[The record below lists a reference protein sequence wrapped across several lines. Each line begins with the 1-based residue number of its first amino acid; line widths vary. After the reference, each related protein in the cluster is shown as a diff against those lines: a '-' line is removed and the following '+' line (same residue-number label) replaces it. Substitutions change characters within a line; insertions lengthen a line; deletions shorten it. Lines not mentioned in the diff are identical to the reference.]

1 MKADPKAEAAV
12 APAAGGKSKLFI
24 MIGAAVLVLG
34 LGGGAGWYFLHGSAE
49 EAPRSAKKEHGEQ
62 QEKEEGR
69 ASARVPAD
77 RAFTVN
83 LQPENGD
90 QYLQVAFTLQVDGA
104 EQAEVIK
111 TNMAKVRS
119 RVLLLLSGK
128 KAPEIN
134 TVEGKQQ
141 LAGEILAVVK
151 QPFAEHGDAGSL
163 GRPVHLVHHPVSRS
177 MADNFLSQEE
187 VDALLKGVNGD
198 QDDVAAPED
207 TSGVRTY
214 NLATQERIVRGRMPT
229 LEIINERFARYLR
242 VGLFNFLRRSAEV
255 SVGSVRVSKYSEFIR
270 NLVVPTN
277 LNLIHM
283 KPLRGTALMV
293 FDPGLVFL
301 LVDNLFGGDGRFH
314 TRVEG
319 RDFTQTEQRIIMRIL
334 DIVFEAYA
342 KSWEPVYPI
351 EFEYIRSEMNTQF
364 ANIATPNEVVVSS
377 TFTVELGSVSGQIHF
392 CMPYSMIE
400 PIRDALTSSL
410 QGEAL
415 EVDKRW
421 IRLMTQQIQ
430 VAEVELVAMLGH
442 GKANFDEILN
452 MKVGDVIPISVPEM
466 LQATVDGVPVMD
478 CSYGVSNGQYALKVE
493 KLLAN
498 SDTFNK

>member
-1 MKADPKAEAAV
+1 
-12 APAAGGKSKLFI
+12 
-24 MIGAAVLVLG
+24 
-34 LGGGAGWYFLHGSAE
+34 
-49 EAPRSAKKEHGEQ
+49 
-62 QEKEEGR
+62 
-69 ASARVPAD
+69 
-77 RAFTVN
+77 
-83 LQPENGD
+83 
-90 QYLQVAFTLQVDGA
+90 
-104 EQAEVIK
+104 
-111 TNMAKVRS
+111 
-119 RVLLLLSGK
+119 
-128 KAPEIN
+128 
-134 TVEGKQQ
+134 
-141 LAGEILAVVK
+141 
-151 QPFAEHGDAGSL
+151 
-163 GRPVHLVHHPVSRS
+163 

-198 QDDVAAPED
+198 QDDAAAPEEAA
-207 TSGVRTY
+207 GVRTY

-229 LEIINERFARYLR
+229 LEIINERFARLLR

-255 SVGSVRVSKYSEFIR
+255 SVGSVRVAKYSEFIR

-277 LNLIHM
+277 LNLVHM

-319 RDFTQTEQRIIMRIL
+319 RDFTQTEQRIILRIL
-334 DIVFEAYA
+334 DIVFEAYT
-342 KSWEPVYPI
+342 KSWEPVFPV

-430 VAEVELVAMLGH
+430 IAEVEIVAALGT
-442 GKANFDEILN
+442 ARASFDEILN
-452 MKVGDVIPISVPEM
+452 MKVGDIIPLNVPETI
-466 LQATVDGVPVMD
+466 QATVDGVPVMD
-478 CSYGVSNGQYALKVE
+478 CSYGVLNGQYALKVE

-498 SDTFNK
+498 ADTK

>member
-1 MKADPKAEAAV
+1 
-12 APAAGGKSKLFI
+12 
-24 MIGAAVLVLG
+24 
-34 LGGGAGWYFLHGSAE
+34 
-49 EAPRSAKKEHGEQ
+49 
-62 QEKEEGR
+62 
-69 ASARVPAD
+69 
-77 RAFTVN
+77 
-83 LQPENGD
+83 
-90 QYLQVAFTLQVDGA
+90 
-104 EQAEVIK
+104 
-111 TNMAKVRS
+111 
-119 RVLLLLSGK
+119 
-128 KAPEIN
+128 
-134 TVEGKQQ
+134 
-141 LAGEILAVVK
+141 
-151 QPFAEHGDAGSL
+151 
-163 GRPVHLVHHPVSRS
+163 

-198 QDDVAAPED
+198 QDDAATPED

-229 LEIINERFARYLR
+229 LEIINERFARLLR

-277 LNLIHM
+277 LNLVHM
-283 KPLRGTALMV
+283 KPLRGTALIV

-319 RDFTQTEQRIIMRIL
+319 RDFTQTEQRIILRIL

-342 KSWEPVYPI
+342 KSWEPVFPV

-364 ANIATPNEVVVSS
+364 ANIATPNEVVVAS

-400 PIRDALTSSL
+400 PIRDTLTSSL

-415 EVDKRW
+415 EIDKRW

-430 VAEVELVAMLGH
+430 VAEVELVAVLGT
-442 GKANFDEILN
+442 GRATFDEILN
-452 MKVGDVIPISVPEM
+452 MKVGDVIPLNVPEQI
-466 LQATVDGVPVMD
+466 QATVDNVPVMD
-478 CSYGVSNGQYALKVE
+478 CTYGVLNGQYALKVE

-498 SDTFNK
+498 TEIK

>member
-1 MKADPKAEAAV
+1 
-12 APAAGGKSKLFI
+12 
-24 MIGAAVLVLG
+24 
-34 LGGGAGWYFLHGSAE
+34 
-49 EAPRSAKKEHGEQ
+49 
-62 QEKEEGR
+62 
-69 ASARVPAD
+69 
-77 RAFTVN
+77 
-83 LQPENGD
+83 
-90 QYLQVAFTLQVDGA
+90 
-104 EQAEVIK
+104 
-111 TNMAKVRS
+111 
-119 RVLLLLSGK
+119 
-128 KAPEIN
+128 
-134 TVEGKQQ
+134 
-141 LAGEILAVVK
+141 
-151 QPFAEHGDAGSL
+151 
-163 GRPVHLVHHPVSRS
+163 

-198 QDDVAAPED
+198 QDDAAAPEE
-207 TSGVRTY
+207 TTGVRTY

-229 LEIINERFARYLR
+229 LEIINERFARLLR

-277 LNLIHM
+277 LNLVHM

-319 RDFTQTEQRIIMRIL
+319 RDFTQTEQRIILRIL
-334 DIVFEAYA
+334 DIVFEAYT
-342 KSWEPVYPI
+342 KSWEPVYPV

-364 ANIATPNEVVVSS
+364 ANIATPNEVVVAS

-430 VAEVELVAMLGH
+430 IAEVELVASLGTA
-442 GKANFDEILN
+442 KVSFDEILN
-452 MKVGDVIPISVPEM
+452 MRVGDIIPLNIPETIE
-466 LQATVDGVPVMD
+466 ATVDGVPVLD
-478 CSYGVSNGQYALKVE
+478 CTYGVLNGQYALKVE
-493 KLLAN
+493 KLLAS
-498 SDTFNK
+498 SDSMNAK